1 MNYCCF
7 VEIFCKLILF
17 IIINFLNDLLVIQ
30 VIKFMFIIL
39 INIKEVGDW
48 FMRINIYYDE
58 VFVKYEIF
66 LNRNKS

>member
-1 MNYCCF
+1 
-7 VEIFCKLILF
+7 
-17 IIINFLNDLLVIQ
+17 
-30 VIKFMFIIL
+30 MFIIL

-66 LNRNKS
+66 LNRNKSWLVIYSFLFIDNWY